1 MGYSLRSIGTWIGL
15 ISFLAAVLAV
25 ANTQIQ
31 WHFLWVCLGLWLAI
45 VLLYCLVKLVQVVV
59 RIRKYSTRR
68 SGMAK
73 GSFRQ
78 SNHKKLLRLQK
89 KTGPNYTPLQRQRS
103 KGKGV
108 GFKFPLLVGFAPHQ
122 FQVPSSRQQPSPAN
136 TQQQQKARR
145 QQADFKLP
153 PLAGFAPQDLEKPT
167 RKNPHQD
174 SSDVNRE

>member
-15 ISFLAAVLAV
+15 ISFLAAMLAV

-45 VLLYCLVKLVQVVV
+45 VLLYCLVKLVQVIV
-59 RIRKYSTRR
+59 RMRKYSTRR

-89 KTGPNYTPLQRQRS
+89 KAGPNYTPLQRQGS
-103 KGKGV
+103 KGKRV
-108 GFKFPLLVGFAPHQ
+108 GFKFPHLVGFAPRQ
-122 FQVPSSRQQPSPAN
+122 IQAPSPRQQPSSAGGLGP
-136 TQQQQKARR
+136 QQQQKAKRL
-145 QQADFKLP
+145 QADFKLP
-153 PLAGFAPQDLEKPT
+153 PLAGFAPQDLQKPMG
-167 RKNPHQD
+167 KNPRQD
-174 SSDVNRE
+174 SSL

>member
-45 VLLYCLVKLVQVVV
+45 VLLYCLVKLVQVIV
-59 RIRKYSTRR
+59 RMRKYSTRR
-68 SGMAK
+68 SRMAK

-89 KTGPNYTPLQRQRS
+89 KAGPNYTPLQRQGS
-103 KGKGV
+103 KGKRV
-108 GFKFPLLVGFAPHQ
+108 GFKFPHLVGFAPRQ
-122 FQVPSSRQQPSPAN
+122 FQAPSSRQQPSSAGGLVS
-136 TQQQQKARR
+136 QQQQKAKK
-145 QQADFKLP
+145 QADFKLP
-153 PLAGFAPQDLEKPT
+153 PLAGFAPQDLQKPMG
-167 RKNPHQD
+167 KNSRQD
-174 SSDVNRE
+174 SSL

>member
-1 MGYSLRSIGTWIGL
+1 MGYSIRSIGTWIGL
-15 ISFLAAVLAV
+15 ISFFAAVIAV

-31 WHFLWVCLGLWLAI
+31 WRFLWICLGLWLAI
-45 VLLYCLVKLVQVVV
+45 VLFYCLVKLIQVVI
-59 RIRKYSTRR
+59 RMRKYSTRR
-68 SGMAK
+68 SGKAK
-73 GSFRQ
+73 GSFRLSKNEQ
-78 SNHKKLLRLQK
+78 LHLHK
-89 KTGPNYTPLQRQRS
+89 KTGPNYTPLQHQRS
-103 KGKGV
+103 KSKGV

-122 FQVPSSRQQPSPAN
+122 FQVPSSRQQPSPAT

-167 RKNPHQD
+167 RKNPRQD